1 MEYEVA
7 TAPDAPALLNADVP
21 AHQVSDSRIIFTKV
35 VQTHQLPPGRYVLRA
50 IMSSDGKS
58 IKTLTRG
65 FEIAPPKVLLTS
77 ADGLGGESSVDA
89 ELFLPVDERVMT
101 PSFEI
106 DSAVDETTIAP
117 FRERVTASVKDA
129 FNQGIEHLAAGDYSK
144 AELSFK
150 KAIEPEGDATAPL
163 AYMAAAF
170 AASGHDREAASAWQT
185 ALVDGTD
192 FAQIYLWLG
201 DALLRSHD
209 FGEARS
215 IFEEAVSKW
224 PTDVRFTKPLAMLY
238 GTFGKGREAVRTLE
252 RYLEEEQEDRDAY
265 LYAVQWIYTVH
276 AGGAVV
282 HNRAEDL
289 KRAREYADA
298 YASARGPQLALVRQW
313 VDYLEKGGR

>member
-1 MEYEVA
+1 MPPRRSPTWPRRSPRRA
-7 TAPDAPALLNADVP
+7 TTARPRARGRRRWSTAP
-21 AHQVSDSRIIFTKV
+21 
-35 VQTHQLPPGRYVLRA
+35 
-50 IMSSDGKS
+50 
-58 IKTLTRG
+58 
-65 FEIAPPKVLLTS
+65 TS
-77 ADGLGGESSVDA
+77 
-89 ELFLPVDERVMT
+89 P
-101 PSFEI
+101 
-106 DSAVDETTIAP
+106 
-117 FRERVTASVKDA
+117 
-129 FNQGIEHLAAGDYSK
+129 
-144 AELSFK
+144 
-150 KAIEPEGDATAPL
+150 
-163 AYMAAAF
+163 
-170 AASGHDREAASAWQT
+170 
-185 ALVDGTD
+185 
-192 FAQIYLWLG
+192 QIYLWLG